1 MLKLQGITHS
11 FDTLLFNNFN
21 CEFKEGTST
30 AIVGKSGSGK
40 STLLHIASS
49 LLKPQSGK
57 VLYKGNDLYA
67 LSEDERLK
75 IRRNEFG
82 IIFQQHYLFKGFSA
96 YENIELA
103 SILSKEKID
112 FDILKFL
119 NIEHVLNK
127 KTHLLSGGEQ
137 QRVSIARVLCK
148 KPKLIFADEPSGNL
162 DPKNAKNAI
171 KLLCD
176 YTKNNNS
183 ALFLITHDME
193 LALMCDFRI
202 EIG

>member
-1 MLKLQGITHS
+1 MLKLQGVTHG
-11 FDTLLFNNFN
+11 FDTLLFDNFTY
-21 CEFKEGTST
+21 EFKKKSTT

-40 STLLHIASS
+40 STLLHIAST
-49 LLKPQSGK
+49 LLKPQSGQ
-57 VLYKGNDLYA
+57 VFYKGNELYS

-75 IRRNEFG
+75 IRRYEFG

-112 FDILKFL
+112 VNILKFL
-119 NIEHVLNK
+119 NIEHILDK

-148 KPKLIFADEPSGNL
+148 KPQIIFADEPSGNL

-171 KLLCD
+171 NLLCD
-176 YTKNNNS
+176 YAKHNDS
-183 ALFLITHDME
+183 ALLLITHDTE